1 MPDEVLTDAAVA
13 QAMITYGG
21 SFVQALGRAYGMADT
36 LNRARLVLAF
46 QDYFDEYRKI
56 ARLHA
61 QRRDVSGS

>member
-1 MPDEVLTDAAVA
+1 MPDEVMTDAAIA

-21 SFVQALGRAYGMADT
+21 SFVQALGRAYQMADT

-46 QDYFDEYRKI
+46 QDYFDEYRTI

>member
-1 MPDEVLTDAAVA
+1 
-13 QAMITYGG
+13 
-21 SFVQALGRAYGMADT
+21 MADT

-56 ARLHA
+56 ARLHS